1 MKKIIITTL
10 CFIYILLLFGC
21 ASKTSSNTDAA
32 KTYTKGPENTD
43 SNSINIE
50 ELKEKYPEYFKL
62 SASKGIEI
70 YIWQMAKNSY
80 RCGIMDNTNR
90 NKTKEEIWE
99 LQEKSLSVEETQAI
113 LNELNIDKN
122 DITVIPTSQPYSSYI
137 YKIDDEYKKRV
148 TKLFK

>member
-1 MKKIIITTL
+1 
-10 CFIYILLLFGC
+10 
-21 ASKTSSNTDAA
+21 
-32 KTYTKGPENTD
+32 
-43 SNSINIE
+43 
-50 ELKEKYPEYFKL
+50 
-62 SASKGIEI
+62 
-70 YIWQMAKNSY
+70 
-80 RCGIMDNTNR
+80 MDNTNR